1 VNERPLDVL
10 AHELRSPVA
19 ALGAIAEAYAGGT
32 DESGAARRARL
43 LELADSAVAAIE
55 RLLVDAAPAS
65 LRREDVDVAALVRD
79 AAEAAV
85 LRGANV
91 TAETPAGLVVDGDA
105 ARLRQALDNLI
116 GNAVGHSPAGGLVT
130 VSVRDSGGLVE
141 IDVRDEG
148 EGLDPADMERVFE
161 PGVRLT
167 SAPPGQGLGLAIVK
181 AIAERHGARLVL
193 GDTPGGGLTVRVA
206 FPERAAGPPAVAAP
220 DAADASSAPRPDRS
234 AAP

>member
-167 SAPPGQGLGLAIVK
+167 SARPGQGLGLAIVK
-181 AIAERHGARLVL
+181 AIAEAHGGTV
-193 GDTPGGGLTVRVA
+193 TVESSPGRGATFTLALASASGVRRDPA
-206 FPERAAGPPAVAAP
+206 PPAAP
-220 DAADASSAPRPDRS
+220 SHAPPPS
-234 AAP
+234 P

>member
-19 ALGAIAEAYAGGT
+19 ALGAIAEAYAGGM

-79 AAEAAV
+79 AAEAAA

-130 VSVRDSGGLVE
+130 VAVRGSGGLVE

-167 SAPPGQGLGLAIVK
+167 SARPGQGLGLAIVK
-181 AIAERHGARLVL
+181 AIAEAHGGTV
-193 GDTPGGGLTVRVA
+193 TVESSPGRGATFTLALASASGVRRDPA
-206 FPERAAGPPAVAAP
+206 PPAAP
-220 DAADASSAPRPDRS
+220 SHAPPPS
-234 AAP
+234 P